1 MVTLIRSV
9 FTGAVVTGGG
19 VSTLAFLDPVDDNEA
34 NLLLGYVRTFWD
46 SIKDNLDEDVTVTVQ
61 PNPARYAAATGELQ
75 QIFGTSAH
83 APVTGI
89 ATGNAAPRASQA
101 LLRWRTSDIVN
112 GRFVKGRTFI
122 PGIASALITDAGALS
137 ATAITDITLAADAL
151 VQTSGSVVAVWHR
164 PVNGAGG
171 SEHIVTSV
179 SVWDQF
185 AVLRSR
191 RD

>member
-9 FTGAVVTGGG
+9 FSGAVVTGGG

-34 NLLLGYVRTFWD
+34 DLLLGYVRTFWD
-46 SIKDNLDEDVTVTVQ
+46 AIKDNLDEDVTITVQ

-75 QIFGTSAH
+75 QIFSTSA
-83 APVTGI
+83 PTSVTGT
-89 ATGNAAPRASQA
+89 ATGNSAPRVAQA

-122 PGIASALITDAGALS
+122 PGIGTALVTDAGGLS
-137 ATAITDITLAADAL
+137 SVAITDITLAANAL